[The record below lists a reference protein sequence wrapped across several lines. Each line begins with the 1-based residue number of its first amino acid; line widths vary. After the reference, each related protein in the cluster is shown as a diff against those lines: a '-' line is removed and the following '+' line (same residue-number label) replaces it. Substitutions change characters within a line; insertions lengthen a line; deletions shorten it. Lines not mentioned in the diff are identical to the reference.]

1 MSLSAAD
8 LPTTDLEALENPEE
22 AHQQGIQSIEV
33 GARVLQALANGR
45 GPMALSDVA
54 RRSAMHPAKAHR
66 YLVSLVR
73 VGLASRDPRTGRYD
87 LGPAARH
94 LGVEALR
101 RTDAESIA
109 AEYALRLRD
118 ETGHTVDVAVWSE
131 SGPVIVRWDSGM
143 HALPMTVRVGSVL
156 PLLDSALGLVFLA
169 HLPRPQTAA
178 ALATQQ
184 ARGETQR
191 VPIAEQEAL
200 LEQVRQ
206 DGHASALNNMIY
218 GMAAYASPVFGPDGQ
233 VALAVGLA
241 VPARLLAEGD
251 TSDLA
256 RALHA
261 AVADASAELGHRPR
275 AVLSRSADL
284 AAAPTGAEQAL

>member
-1 MSLSAAD
+1 MSVLPATD
-8 LPTTDLEALENPEE
+8 LPETELLAGPEE

-33 GARVLQALANGR
+33 GARVLQALASGR
-45 GPMALSDVA
+45 GSMALSDVA

-73 VGLASRDPRTGRYD
+73 VGLASRDSRTGRYD

-109 AEYALRLRD
+109 SEYALRLRD

-143 HALPMTVRVGSVL
+143 HALPMVVRVGSVL

-178 ALATQQ
+178 ALAAQQ
-184 ARGETQR
+184 ARGETRR
-191 VPIAEQEAL
+191 VPAAEQESL
-200 LEQVRQ
+200 LEQVRR

-233 VALAVGLA
+233 LALAVGLA
-241 VPARLLAEGD
+241 VPARLLADGD

-261 AVADASAELGHRPR
+261 AVDDASAELGHRPR
-275 AVLSRSADL
+275 GFLARSTDPAPDL
-284 AAAPTGAEQAL
+284 ISEERAP

>member
-1 MSLSAAD
+1 MSATADDRSASVS
-8 LPTTDLEALENPEE
+8 TTGPVALGRPEE
-22 AHQQGIQSIEV
+22 THQQGIQSIEV
-33 GARVLQALANGR
+33 GARVLQALENGR

-54 RRSAMHPAKAHR
+54 RRSAMHPAKVHR

-109 AEYALRLRD
+109 SEHALRLRD
-118 ETGHTVDVAVWSE
+118 DTGHTVDVAVWSE
-131 SGPVIVRWDSGM
+131 SGPVIVRWDSGL

-156 PLLDSALGLVFLA
+156 PLLDSALGQVFLA
-169 HLPRPQTAA
+169 HLPGPQTAA
-178 ALATQQ
+178 ALAAQQ

-191 VPIAEQEAL
+191 MPAALQESL
-200 LEQVRQ
+200 LEQVRR

-241 VPARLLAEGD
+241 VPARLVAEGD
-251 TSDLA
+251 TSDLV

-261 AVADASAELGHRPR
+261 AVGDASAELGHRPR
-275 AVLSRSADL
+275 AVLGRSVIHEGAD
-284 AAAPTGAEQAL
+284 A